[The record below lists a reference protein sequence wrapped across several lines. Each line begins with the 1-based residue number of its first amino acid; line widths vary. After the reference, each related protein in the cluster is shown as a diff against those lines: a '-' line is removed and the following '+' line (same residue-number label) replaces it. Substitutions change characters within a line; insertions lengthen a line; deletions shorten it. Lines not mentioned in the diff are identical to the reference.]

1 MKIQLFQL
9 PGYNDKIYACNHGE
23 TDISLSSQL
32 GAVSIFIII
41 IHIYI
46 LSVQTIQYSRLPI
59 LDLMQITDGIS
70 ETSSTLPKK
79 KMMLTNYYY
88 LNYLA
93 WFTVDT
99 FNFSCAL

>member
-1 MKIQLFQL
+1 MFQF
-9 PGYNDKIYACNHGE
+9 PGYNDKIYACNNGK

-70 ETSSTLPKK
+70 KTSSTLPKK
-79 KMMLTNYYY
+79 KNDAYKLLLFKLPGLVYR
-88 LNYLA
+88 
-93 WFTVDT
+93 
-99 FNFSCAL
+99 